1 MPEFARIAPRSSTVF
16 TGAHSLWRKRREDTG
31 PPARLA
37 SMLKIAITLVFLFA
51 LAAALLDL
59 SRGRR
64 PTLLA

>member
-1 MPEFARIAPRSSTVF
+1 VF